1 MQDSAVVITALLTM
15 VSGLATAAFKF
26 LLDDRKRLLDELKE
40 SNIAKTAA
48 LATAAELGTKA
59 PELQKQL
66 MDVVME
72 NIRLH
77 QQLDAVTK

>member
-26 LLDDRKRLLDELKE
+26 LIDDRKRLLDELKQ
-40 SNIAKTAA
+40 SNASKEAA
-48 LATAAELGTKA
+48 LSTAAELGKKA

-66 MDVVME
+66 MEIVVE
-72 NIRLH
+72 NMRLH
-77 QQLDAVTK
+77 HELDSVKK

>member
-1 MQDSAVVITALLTM
+1 MQDSAVVITGLLTM

-26 LLDDRKRLLDELKE
+26 LLDDRKRLLDELKQ
-40 SNIAKTAA
+40 SNASKETALMTAA
-48 LATAAELGTKA
+48 DLGKKA

-72 NIRLH
+72 NMRLH
-77 QQLDAVTK
+77 QQLDSVKK